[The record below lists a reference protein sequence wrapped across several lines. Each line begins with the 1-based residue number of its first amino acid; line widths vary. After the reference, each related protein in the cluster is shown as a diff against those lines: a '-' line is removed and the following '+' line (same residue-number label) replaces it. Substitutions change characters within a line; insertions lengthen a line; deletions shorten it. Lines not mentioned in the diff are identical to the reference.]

1 MHYPHKSKLMERAML
16 IGALTALSWGIAQ
29 AAGESPIT
37 EAFKKLDS
45 DGDGFIAA
53 QEAKAA
59 GMSLEA
65 FQSADR
71 DRDGKLGPEEFA
83 ATLADKASGQ
93 KQP

>member
-37 EAFKKLDS
+37 ESFKKLDS

-65 FQSADR
+65 FQNADR

-83 ATLADKASGQ
+83 ATLAEKAPGQ